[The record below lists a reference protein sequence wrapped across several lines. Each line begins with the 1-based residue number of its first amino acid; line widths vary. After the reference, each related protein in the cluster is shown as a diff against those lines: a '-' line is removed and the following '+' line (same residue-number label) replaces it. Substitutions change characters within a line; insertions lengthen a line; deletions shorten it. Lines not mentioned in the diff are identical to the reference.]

1 MVDQFSR
8 GAKNYWRLHNQADS
22 CQDQNNV
29 QHIGL
34 FYPLTEEYS
43 AVDASEH
50 CGGGADHGQVP
61 QGHSLSGIIEYAN
74 GNKPQEW
81 SGYQQFSAA
90 LGKWI

>member
-1 MVDQFSR
+1 MPPGKSIVFHKKETEKIELVAR
-8 GAKNYWRLHNQADS
+8 
-22 CQDQNNV
+22 
-29 QHIGL
+29 
-34 FYPLTEEYS
+34 PEEYS
-43 AVDASEH
+43 AVNAGEH
-50 CGGGADHGQVP
+50 CGRGADHGQVP

>member
-1 MVDQFSR
+1 MIFHKKETE
-8 GAKNYWRLHNQADS
+8 KNELVAR
-22 CQDQNNV
+22 
-29 QHIGL
+29 
-34 FYPLTEEYS
+34 PEEYS

-81 SGYQQFSAA
+81 SG
-90 LGKWI
+90 

>member
-1 MVDQFSR
+1 MHQRKTKHFIVKLSAQPFMVLQTILKSM
-8 GAKNYWRLHNQADS
+8 
-22 CQDQNNV
+22 
-29 QHIGL
+29 
-34 FYPLTEEYS
+34 
-43 AVDASEH
+43 
-50 CGGGADHGQVP
+50 GGADHGQVP